1 MTPLAQ
7 EWVDKAEA
15 DWLATGQLIR
25 VRKSPNYDLVCYEAQ
40 QSAEKYLKARL
51 VEERLSVPRTY
62 NLLHLL
68 GLLLPVEPT
77 WTVLYVPLDALSD
90 YAVVFP
96 YPGQTTNRDEAKDAR
111 KHCAIIHAAVRV
123 SLGLPI

>member
-15 DWLATGQLIR
+15 DWIATGQLIR
-25 VRKSPNYDLVCYEAQ
+25 VRKSPNYDLICYEAQ

-51 VEERLSVPRTY
+51 VEAGLSVARTH

-68 GLLLPVEPT
+68 GLLP
-77 WTVLYVPLDALSD
+77 
-90 YAVVFP
+90 
-96 YPGQTTNRDEAKDAR
+96 DEAKDAR
-111 KHCAIIHAAVRV
+111 KRGVTMRAAVRV
-123 SLGLPI
+123 SLGLPV